1 MGLDLRK
8 LLVDNNFKYDK
19 KLAYGVYRERVIS
32 FLEKSSS
39 MIVTINFSNQ
49 LSRENG
55 QKISAKMS
63 ELKEKHRAL
72 QNALTTNLSIEL
84 KLYKSADIYMEVVE
98 ILDDVLNVLDQYH
111 PSHIECCPLCGQVMP
126 SNSPFVRVRDS
137 VIQAHG
143 TCIDQ
148 MVAASNQMGN
158 ELLFKFDKK
167 SFYKSFLIAILCMI
181 GTIGI
186 VCLASFYKLFGIVSV
201 LSGWGLLIVY
211 RMILGR
217 VRIPWKKHQLVLIT
231 IVSLIT
237 LIASLYLGSVIEIY
251 KLIEELTLGE
261 VFAKYIEILIKNID
275 GYTKPLI
282 IDAALGLLFLGSTL
296 FIYYR
301 QMHMSK
307 NLIKKL

>member
-8 LLVDNNFKYDK
+8 LLVDNNFKFDK
-19 KLAYGVYRERVIS
+19 KLAYGIYRDRMIS

-55 QKISAKMS
+55 QKISSKMS

-72 QNALTTNLSIEL
+72 QNALTTNLSVEL
-84 KLYKSADIYMEVVE
+84 KLYKSADIYIEVVE

-111 PSHIECCPLCGQVMP
+111 PSHIENCPLCGQVMP

-137 VIQAHG
+137 VLQAHG
-143 TCIDQ
+143 TCIEQ
-148 MVAASNQMGN
+148 MIAASNQMGN

-186 VCLASFYKLFGIVSV
+186 VCLASFYKLFSIVSV
-201 LSGWGLLIVY
+201 LSGWGTLVVY
-211 RMILGR
+211 RMILNR

-231 IVSLIT
+231 VVSFVT
-237 LIASLYLGSVIEIY
+237 LVASLYLGSVIEIY
-251 KLIEELTLGE
+251 KIVGEVTLGE
-261 VFAKYIEILIKNID
+261 VFLRYIEILANSMD

-282 IDAALGLLFLGSTL
+282 VETALGLLFLGSSL
-296 FIYYR
+296 FIYYK
-301 QMHMSK
+301 QMNMSK